1 MQRTRPRV
9 FGVIAGL
16 IAGMAAVCLPFA
28 PVTSMASEADPLI
41 ATRVMTTAV
50 QSGETPV
57 EIVLSDDG
65 AELYVAAGNYLGD
78 GQKAV
83 YRIDA
88 LSGRVLARNTIT
100 TDPANLS
107 ITALAVDPGASRV
120 WLIISGQRF
129 GFDRSSL
136 SLVATAHDPH
146 LPLIDLVPGVS
157 GAPMLGL
164 TNGFSSL
171 PSALVAI
178 DPSSGR
184 TLRTVDLL
192 EADDQRQPANWYLSA
207 RRLAIDP
214 AGERI
219 YALPEDSTDLVIVD
233 AASLTVVARVPAG
246 PNPAALVLSPTA
258 NEVFVADIDDRVL
271 RRFDA
276 TTLDLLGASDLPGR
290 CPGPLVI
297 DTLGERAVV
306 GNPCGGNP
314 LQAFSPTDGRD
325 LSRAFATS
333 NGMGLAMRPDGSIV
347 YDIES
352 GGGAISGYRLVAQ
365 SQIAAERKAATPL
378 PLQPRSVSV
387 ALSGTTVRVSW
398 VPPANS
404 RRSKVTQYRV
414 TAKPGGT
421 TCATKASTG
430 CLIRGL
436 DEGRT
441 YAFTVEARGLSGT
454 GPKAVSRFVSV
465 PRPVTP
471 PAPTPEPKPSQQL
484 S

>member
-1 MQRTRPRV
+1 MPRTRPRV
-9 FGVIAGL
+9 VGVIAGL
-16 IAGMAAVCLPFA
+16 TACIAAMCLSGA
-28 PVTSMASEADPLI
+28 PVTSAVAVEDPLI

-50 QSGETPV
+50 QPGETPV

-65 AELYVAAGNYLGD
+65 AELYVAAGSYQGD
-78 GQKAV
+78 GRKAV

-100 TDPANLS
+100 TDPPNLS

-120 WLIISGQRF
+120 WLIINGQRY

-136 SLVATAHDPH
+136 SLVATASDPQ

-157 GAPMLGL
+157 GAPMIGL

-184 TLRTVDLL
+184 TLRTIDLL

-207 RRLAIDP
+207 RRLAINP
-214 AGERI
+214 AGERV
-219 YALPEDSTDLVIVD
+219 YVLPEDSTDLVVVD
-233 AASLTVVARVPAG
+233 AASLAVVARVPAG

-258 NEVFVADIDDRVL
+258 DEVFVADIDDRVL

-276 TTLDLLGASDLPGR
+276 TTLALLGASPLPGR

-297 DTLGERAVV
+297 DTLGDRAVV
-306 GNPCGGNP
+306 GNPCGGDA
-314 LQAFSPTDGRD
+314 LHVFSPADGRD
-325 LSRAFATS
+325 LSRPFATS

-347 YDIES
+347 YDMES
-352 GGGAISGYRLVAQ
+352 GGGRISGYRLATR
-365 SQIAAERKAATPL
+365 SQVAAEQRAATPL

-387 ALSGTTVRVSW
+387 VLSGTTARVSW
-398 VPPANS
+398 APPANA

-414 TAKPGGT
+414 TAKPGGA
-421 TCATKASTG
+421 TCTAKASTG
-430 CLIRGL
+430 CSISGL
-436 DEGRT
+436 DQGRT
-441 YAFTVEARGLSGT
+441 YAFIVEARGLSGT
-454 GPKAVSRFVSV
+454 GPRAISPFVSV